1 MAEYIVCNSYNTIF
15 RRMSAS
21 TVTGCFYMNCSNSS
35 CTCFRL
41 PTVMESLFSTI
52 LEDTSIAGQPIES
65 TSTRLRRL
73 VQEQIDCYRA
83 EHADINVNPLKWWK
97 DHEHRFNFL
106 SPVAKQLMAVMG
118 TSVPSERLFSAA
130 GNLISAKR
138 SCLSSKN
145 VDMLLF
151 LNKNWP
157 YM

>member
-1 MAEYIVCNSYNTIF
+1 
-15 RRMSAS
+15 
-21 TVTGCFYMNCSNSS
+21 
-35 CTCFRL
+35 
-41 PTVMESLFSTI
+41 MESLFSTI

-73 VQEQIDCYRA
+73 VQEQIDSYRA